1 MTPTTDDIRRACDML
16 DLAQMELIRFI
27 EADGE
32 RHWHRATGLLQDACE
47 ALGYDFRPFP
57 KAAPATADS
66 LYDDAAY
73 AAGRG
78 F

>member
-1 MTPTTDDIRRACDML
+1 MTPTTEDIRRACDML
-16 DLAQMELIRFI
+16 DLANAALIRFI

-57 KAAPATADS
+57 KAAPATAEA
-66 LYDDAAY
+66 LYQY
-73 AAGRG
+73 RG
-78 F
+78 EY